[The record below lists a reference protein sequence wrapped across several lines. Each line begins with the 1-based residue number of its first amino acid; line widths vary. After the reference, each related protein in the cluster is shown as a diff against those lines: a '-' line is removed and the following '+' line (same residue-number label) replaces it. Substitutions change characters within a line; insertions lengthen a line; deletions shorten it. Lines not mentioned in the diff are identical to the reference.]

1 MQRVK
6 GVITMKRI
14 IVSLAAAGVLVA
26 GAFVASSVTSA
37 PADAQ
42 TVTETETEA
51 PVADER
57 GAVLDEVMS
66 ELVDAG
72 TINQSQADAVK
83 DAIQARSEER
93 RAEREARREEHQA
106 NRDLIQGFMD
116 DDVISSDELAQLGDD
131 HPFNDPDG
139 RFADAAADGEITKDE
154 LQELRPE
161 RRHRRGAPG
170 SGEEAATDNA

>member
-1 MQRVK
+1 
-6 GVITMKRI
+6 MKRI

-42 TVTETETEA
+42 TQTDTQAEA
-51 PVADER
+51 PATGHREE
-57 GAVLDEVMS
+57 AFDEVLS
-66 ELVDAG
+66 GLVDAG

-83 DAIQARSEER
+83 DALRAKGEELQ
-93 RAEREARREEHQA
+93 AEREARREERQA
-106 NRDLIQGFMD
+106 DRELIKGFLD

-139 RFADAAADGEITKDE
+139 RFADAAADGEISEAE

-161 RRHRRGAPG
+161 RGHRRGLGGPE
-170 SGEEAATDNA
+170 GEVSSDNA